1 MHSKNTDQDY
11 RMSFTVNTREIE
23 YTAPDGQRLIGYFAT
38 RVTDQPVAGV
48 IVAPEWW
55 GRNEYTEQRAREL
68 AEHGF
73 AALAIDMY
81 GDKKV
86 TTAVP
91 QASTW
96 MNQTF
101 EQPETIVDRAQAGLS
116 TLAAQP
122 EVNAEKLAAI
132 GFCYGGKVVLDLAR
146 SGAQIEAV
154 ATFHAVLSPKA
165 PAEKGKI
172 KAEILVLHGE
182 LDSMVTL
189 DDVASFRQEMHDA
202 EVDHEVII
210 FEDAKHGFS
219 NPLAD
224 ERAKANN
231 VDLGYNAEAERQG
244 LEAMYE
250 LLDKHLK

>member
-1 MHSKNTDQDY
+1 
-11 RMSFTVNTREIE
+11 MSFPITTREIE

-38 RVTDQPVAGV
+38 PTTDQPVAGV

-81 GDKKV
+81 GDKRV
-86 TTAVP
+86 TTEVP

-101 EQPETIVDRAQAGLS
+101 EQADTIVNRAQAGLA

-122 EVNAEKLAAI
+122 EVNTEKLAAI

-146 SGAQIEAV
+146 SGADIKAV
-154 ATFHAVLSPKA
+154 VTFHAVLAASA
-165 PAEKGKI
+165 PAEKGKV

-189 DDVASFRQEMHDA
+189 DNVASFRQEMHDA
-202 EVDHEVII
+202 DVDHEVVI

-224 ERAKANN
+224 ERAKVNN

>member
-1 MHSKNTDQDY
+1 
-11 RMSFTVNTREIE
+11 MSFPITTREIE
-23 YTAPDGQRLIGYFAT
+23 YTSPDGQRLIGYFAAPAI
-38 RVTDQPVAGV
+38 DMPVAGV
-48 IVAPEWW
+48 VVAPEWW
-55 GRNEYTEQRAREL
+55 GRTEYTEQRTREL

-86 TTAVP
+86 TSDVP
-91 QASTW
+91 QASAW
-96 MNQTF
+96 MMQTF
-101 EQPETIVDRAQAGLS
+101 DHVDTVVNRAQAGLDA
-116 TLAAQP
+116 LKAQS
-122 EVNAEKLAAI
+122 EVNTEKLAAI

-146 SGAQIEAV
+146 SGADLKAV
-154 ATFHAVLSPKA
+154 VTFHANLSPKA
-165 PAEKGKI
+165 PAERGKVQ
-172 KAEILVLHGE
+172 AEILVLHGE
-182 LDSMVTL
+182 LDSMVSL
-189 DDVASFRQEMHDA
+189 DDVASFRQEMHGA
-202 EVDHEVII
+202 GVEHEVII

-250 LLDKHLK
+250 LLDKYLK

>member
-1 MHSKNTDQDY
+1 MGFAIT
-11 RMSFTVNTREIE
+11 TREIQ
-23 YTAPDGQRLIGYFAT
+23 YQAKDGTTLIGYFAAPEST
-38 RVTDQPVAGV
+38 QAVAGV

-55 GRNEYTEQRAREL
+55 GRTEYTEQRAREL

-86 TTAVP
+86 TTDVP
-91 QASTW
+91 QASEW

-101 EQPETIVDRAQAGLS
+101 QQPDTIVDRASAGLT

-122 EVNAEKLAAI
+122 EVDTSRLAAI

-146 SGAQIEAV
+146 TGADLKAV
-154 ATFHAVLSPKA
+154 VTFHAANVSPRNVGDAKN
-165 PAEKGKI
+165 I

-182 LDSMVTL
+182 LDSMLPL
-189 DDVASFRQEMHDA
+189 DAIAEFKQEMNAAHIT
-202 EVDHEVII
+202 HEVIV
-210 FEDAKHGFS
+210 FEGAKHGFS
-219 NPLAD
+219 NRLAD

-231 VDLGYNAEAERQG
+231 VDLGYDAEAEQKG
-244 LEAMYE
+244 LAAMYE
-250 LLDKHLK
+250 LLDEKLGESSN

>member
-1 MHSKNTDQDY
+1 M
-11 RMSFTVNTREIE
+11 
-23 YTAPDGQRLIGYFAT
+23 
-38 RVTDQPVAGV
+38 

-55 GRNEYTEQRAREL
+55 GRNDYTEQRAREL

-86 TTAVP
+86 TTDVP
-91 QASTW
+91 QASAW

-101 EQPETIVDRAQAGLS
+101 EQPDTIVNRAQAGLNA
-116 TLAAQP
+116 LAAQP
-122 EVNAEKLAAI
+122 GVNAEKLAAI
-132 GFCYGGKVVLDLAR
+132 GFCYGGKVVLDLVR
-146 SGAQIEAV
+146 SGADLKAV
-154 ATFHAVLSPKA
+154 ATFHAVLA
-165 PAEKGKI
+165 TGTPAEKGKV

>member
-1 MHSKNTDQDY
+1 
-11 RMSFTVNTREIE
+11 MSFPITTREIE

-38 RVTDQPVAGV
+38 PTTDQPVAGV

-81 GDKKV
+81 GDKRV
-86 TTAVP
+86 TTEVP
-91 QASTW
+91 QASAW

-101 EQPETIVDRAQAGLS
+101 EQADTIVNRAQAGLA

-122 EVNAEKLAAI
+122 EVNTKKLAAI

-146 SGAQIEAV
+146 SGADIKAV
-154 ATFHAVLSPKA
+154 VTFHAVLAASA
-165 PAEKGKI
+165 PAEKGKV

-189 DDVASFRQEMHDA
+189 DNVASFRQEMHDA
-202 EVDHEVII
+202 DVDHEVVI

>member
-1 MHSKNTDQDY
+1 M
-11 RMSFTVNTREIE
+11 
-23 YTAPDGQRLIGYFAT
+23 
-38 RVTDQPVAGV
+38 

-55 GRNEYTEQRAREL
+55 GRNDYTEQRAREL

-86 TTAVP
+86 TTDVP
-91 QASTW
+91 QASAW

-101 EQPETIVDRAQAGLS
+101 EQPDTIVNRAQAGLNA
-116 TLAAQP
+116 LAAQP
-122 EVNAEKLAAI
+122 GVNAEKLAAI
-132 GFCYGGKVVLDLAR
+132 GFCYGGKVVLDLVR
-146 SGAQIEAV
+146 SGADLKAV
-154 ATFHAVLSPKA
+154 ATFHAVLA
-165 PAEKGKI
+165 TGTPAEKGKV

-202 EVDHEVII
+202 EVDHDVII

>member
-1 MHSKNTDQDY
+1 
-11 RMSFTVNTREIE
+11 MSFPITTPEIE

-38 RVTDQPVAGV
+38 PIRDVPVAGV

-55 GRNEYTEQRAREL
+55 GRTEYTEQRAREL

-86 TTAVP
+86 TADVP
-91 QASTW
+91 QASAW

-101 EQPETIVDRAQAGLS
+101 EQPDTIVNRAQAGLNA
-116 TLAAQP
+116 LKAQP
-122 EVNAEKLAAI
+122 EVNTEKLAAI
-132 GFCYGGKVVLDLAR
+132 GFCYGGKVVLDLVR
-146 SGAQIEAV
+146 SGADLKAV
-154 ATFHAVLSPKA
+154 VTFHANLSPKA
-165 PAEKGKI
+165 PAQKGKI
-172 KAEILVLHGE
+172 QAEILVLHGE
-182 LDSMVTL
+182 IDTMVSL
-189 DDVASFRQEMHDA
+189 DDVESFRQEMHDA